1 MGSDQRFSLR
11 WNNYQSHLVTAFES
25 LLDEKDFIDV
35 TLGVE
40 GRKLPA
46 HKMLLSACSP
56 YFRELLKGNPC
67 QHPIIILRD
76 IKYDDLFSL
85 LQFMYNGEVNVAQ
98 DQLNSFLKSAESL
111 KIRGLTDNENEN
123 ADRPTPVV
131 APPAPRER
139 LQDNDL
145 QPPPVKK
152 KRPYPE
158 PAPMS
163 HSSPA
168 PIISA
173 PPPPKRPQ
181 PSPAPAP
188 RPEPVKQE
196 IIELSD
202 EHYDNTEHEQY
213 APEPAAP
220 NPVSGYGQ
228 DPANQSYDD
237 GGAHAMVPADEGGM
251 EDMQGD
257 GTQGFWQSLFEV
269 NVGLEEGKDIFSCET
284 CGKEFRNEGSLAQ
297 HKPIHRINTT
307 CEICGTTLSRVQHY
321 RRHLKTVHN
330 IDPKNVNINI
340 NDLPDTK
347 APIAPVP
354 PFPLSLM
361 P

>member
-123 ADRPTPVV
+123 SDRPATVV
-131 APPAPRER
+131 PPPRER
-139 LQDNDL
+139 LHDNDL

-158 PAPMS
+158 SVPMP
-163 HSSPA
+163 HSSPGPA
-168 PIISA
+168 ISA

-181 PSPAPAP
+181 ASPIPAP

-202 EHYDNTEHEQY
+202 EHYENTEQY
-213 APEPAAP
+213 APEPVAP
-220 NPVSGYGQ
+220 NPAQDYGQ
-228 DPANQSYDD
+228 DHTNQSYDD

-251 EDMQGD
+251 EEMQGD
-257 GTQGFWQSLFEV
+257 GTQGEFYPGYPQHNYFGIAAESFLCSVCNKSYSSKAALKNHQQSH
-269 NVGLEEGKDIFSCET
+269 EGKTSCTFCGRTFSSMSNLNKHIKNHHTRDDGLIF
-284 CGKEFRNEGSLAQ
+284 
-297 HKPIHRINTT
+297 
-307 CEICGTTLSRVQHY
+307 
-321 RRHLKTVHN
+321 
-330 IDPKNVNINI
+330 
-340 NDLPDTK
+340 
-347 APIAPVP
+347 
-354 PFPLSLM
+354 
-361 P
+361 

>member
-111 KIRGLTDNENEN
+111 KIRGLTDNESEN
-123 ADRPTPVV
+123 AGER
-131 APPAPRER
+131 PPAVVPPPRDR

-152 KRPYPE
+152 KRPFSETVPII
-158 PAPMS
+158 P
-163 HSSPA
+163 HSSPS
-168 PIISA
+168 PTISA
-173 PPPPKRPQ
+173 PTPPKRPQ
-181 PSPAPAP
+181 ASPAPTP
-188 RPEPVKQE
+188 RAEPVKQE

-202 EHYDNTEHEQY
+202 DHYDNTEQY
-213 APEPAAP
+213 APDPTP
-220 NPVSGYGQ
+220 TPVSAY
-228 DPANQSYDD
+228 DHDTHDTANQSYD
-237 GGAHAMVPADEGGM
+237 GGAHAMVPAEEGGM

-257 GTQGFWQSLFEV
+257 GTQGFWNYEESYHTHNSFTSIQKQGNYHCNQCEKRFESAKSLSNHQAV
-269 NVGLEEGKDIFSCET
+269 HDGKTTCQV
-284 CGKEFRNEGSLAQ
+284 CGKVESTRSN
-297 HKPIHRINTT
+297 
-307 CEICGTTLSRVQHY
+307 LSRHMKMA
-321 RRHLKTVHN
+321 HPDFIAN
-330 IDPKNVNINI
+330 I
-340 NDLPDTK
+340 
-347 APIAPVP
+347 
-354 PFPLSLM
+354 
-361 P
+361 

>member
-123 ADRPTPVV
+123 SDRPATVV
-131 APPAPRER
+131 PPPRER
-139 LQDNDL
+139 LHDNDL

-158 PAPMS
+158 SVPMP
-163 HSSPA
+163 HSSPGPA
-168 PIISA
+168 ISA

-181 PSPAPAP
+181 ASPIPAP

-202 EHYDNTEHEQY
+202 EHYENTEQY
-213 APEPAAP
+213 APEPVAP
-220 NPVSGYGQ
+220 NPAQDYGQ
-228 DPANQSYDD
+228 DHTNQSYDD

-251 EDMQGD
+251 EEMQGD
-257 GTQGFWQSLFEV
+257 GTQGYWNYDSSYSSQNYSSFTKQGNYKCNQCEKKFESAKSLSNHQAV
-269 NVGLEEGKDIFSCET
+269 HDGKTTCQV
-284 CGKEFRNEGSLAQ
+284 CGKIESTRSN
-297 HKPIHRINTT
+297 
-307 CEICGTTLSRVQHY
+307 LSRHMKMSHPEY
-321 RRHLKTVHN
+321 L
-330 IDPKNVNINI
+330 VNI
-340 NDLPDTK
+340 
-347 APIAPVP
+347 
-354 PFPLSLM
+354 
-361 P
+361 

>member
-111 KIRGLTDNENEN
+111 KIRGLTDNESEN
-123 ADRPTPVV
+123 ADRPAVV
-131 APPAPRER
+131 VPPPRER

-158 PAPMS
+158 PAPMP
-163 HSSPA
+163 HTSSPA

-202 EHYDNTEHEQY
+202 EHYENTEQY

-220 NPVSGYGQ
+220 NPNLSSGYHGQ

-257 GTQGFWQSLFEV
+257 GTQGEEYYSWEEAGGEGYKYVCQVCNKSFDISTSL
-269 NVGLEEGKDIFSCET
+269 NHHMKIHTGQTSCT
-284 CGKEFRNEGSLAQ
+284 ICGKVM
-297 HKPIHRINTT
+297 
-307 CEICGTTLSRVQHY
+307 SRVGHLK
-321 RRHLKTVHN
+321 RHMKTVH
-330 IDPKNVNINI
+330 PEYC
-340 NDLPDTK
+340 
-347 APIAPVP
+347 
-354 PFPLSLM
+354 
-361 P
+361 

>member
-111 KIRGLTDNENEN
+111 KIRGLTDNESEN
-123 ADRPTPVV
+123 ADRPAVV
-131 APPAPRER
+131 VPPPRER

-158 PAPMS
+158 PAPMP
-163 HSSPA
+163 HTSSPA

-202 EHYDNTEHEQY
+202 EHYENTEQY

-220 NPVSGYGQ
+220 NPNLSSGYHGQ

-257 GTQGFWQSLFEV
+257 GTQGFWNYDESFPSQNYSFQKQGNYHCNQCEKKFESAKSLSNHQAV
-269 NVGLEEGKDIFSCET
+269 HDGKTTCQV
-284 CGKEFRNEGSLAQ
+284 CGKIESTRSN
-297 HKPIHRINTT
+297 
-307 CEICGTTLSRVQHY
+307 LSRHMKMSHPEY
-321 RRHLKTVHN
+321 L
-330 IDPKNVNINI
+330 VNI
-340 NDLPDTK
+340 
-347 APIAPVP
+347 
-354 PFPLSLM
+354 
-361 P
+361 

>member
-123 ADRPTPVV
+123 SDRPATVV
-131 APPAPRER
+131 PPPRER
-139 LQDNDL
+139 LHDNDL
-145 QPPPVKK
+145 QPPPVKR

-158 PAPMS
+158 SVPMP
-163 HSSPA
+163 HSSPGPA
-168 PIISA
+168 ISA

-181 PSPAPAP
+181 ASPIPAP

-202 EHYDNTEHEQY
+202 EHYENTEQY
-213 APEPAAP
+213 APEPVAP
-220 NPVSGYGQ
+220 NPAQDYGQ
-228 DPANQSYDD
+228 DHTNQNYDD

-251 EDMQGD
+251 EEMQGD
-257 GTQGFWQSLFEV
+257 GTQGQ
-269 NVGLEEGKDIFSCET
+269 
-284 CGKEFRNEGSLAQ
+284 
-297 HKPIHRINTT
+297 
-307 CEICGTTLSRVQHY
+307 
-321 RRHLKTVHN
+321 
-330 IDPKNVNINI
+330 
-340 NDLPDTK
+340 
-347 APIAPVP
+347 
-354 PFPLSLM
+354 
-361 P
+361 

>member
-111 KIRGLTDNENEN
+111 KIRGLTDNESEN
-123 ADRPTPVV
+123 ADRPAVV
-131 APPAPRER
+131 VPPPRER

-158 PAPMS
+158 SAPIP
-163 HSSPA
+163 HTPSPA

-173 PPPPKRPQ
+173 PPPTKRPQ

-202 EHYDNTEHEQY
+202 EHYENTEQY
-213 APEPAAP
+213 APEPPAP
-220 NPVSGYGQ
+220 NANLSTGYHGQ
-228 DPANQSYDD
+228 DPASQSYDD

-257 GTQGFWQSLFEV
+257 GTQGYFEDFNVDSIITCEVCFQSFRNQGSLIHHMSV
-269 NVGLEEGKDIFSCET
+269 HKGITTCRV
-284 CGKEFRNEGSLAQ
+284 CGKVQSRVANLKRHLARVHQVDMDLNPINQEAPFEGS
-297 HKPIHRINTT
+297 
-307 CEICGTTLSRVQHY
+307 
-321 RRHLKTVHN
+321 
-330 IDPKNVNINI
+330 
-340 NDLPDTK
+340 
-347 APIAPVP
+347 
-354 PFPLSLM
+354 F
-361 P
+361 